1 MVPQPQQQL
10 ADKPGAWVDLAL
22 TLPIFVAYHIGV
34 IFLNVHNAADVVTF
48 EILRAAAGSR
58 ELYILFTLAIGT
70 VFTGVFAW
78 LGRGEAFRTSKF
90 VQIALEGIL
99 YAYVMRLVG
108 SYVVGAVFAGNSAI
122 ANEGKFAG
130 AVMSLGAGFYEELA
144 FRVLLFAGGAKI
156 LGYFFGDTGPN
167 PPGKRAIAR
176 VFLVKMI
183 WAVVCAAIF
192 SFVHYTGALGDG
204 FDLKTFVFRMVLG
217 FTLTLIF
224 VTRGFAAAVWAHA
237 AYDMWVLVL

>member
-1 MVPQPQQQL
+1 MEEQKL

-58 ELYILFTLAIGT
+58 GLYILFTLAIGT

-90 VQIALEGIL
+90 VQIACEGIL
-99 YAYVMRLVG
+99 YAFAMRLAG
-108 SYVVGAVFAGNSAI
+108 AYVVGSLFAGNSAI

-130 AVMSLGAGFYEELA
+130 AIMSLGAGFYEELT
-144 FRVLLFAGGAKI
+144 FRVLLFGAGAKI
-156 LGYFFGDTGPN
+156 LSFLFSEKSAM
-167 PPGKRAIAR
+167 PPGKRALAR
-176 VFLVKMI
+176 GFVLKVV
-183 WAVVCAAIF
+183 WAVVCAGIF
-192 SFVHYTGALGDG
+192 SFVHYTGTLGDA
-204 FDLKTFVFRMVLG
+204 FDLKTFVFRLVLG
-217 FTLTLIF
+217 LTLTLIF

-237 AYDMWVLVL
+237 AYDMWVLVF

>member
-1 MVPQPQQQL
+1 MVQQEQKL

-58 ELYILFTLAIGT
+58 GLYLLFTLAIGT

-90 VQIALEGIL
+90 VQIACEGIL
-99 YAYVMRLVG
+99 YAFAMRLAG
-108 SYVVGAVFAGNSAI
+108 TYVVGRLFAGNSAI

-130 AVMSLGAGFYEELA
+130 AIMSLGAGFYEELT
-144 FRVLLFAGGAKI
+144 FRVLLFGVGAKV
-156 LGYFFGDTGPN
+156 LGYLFSPKGALPL
-167 PPGKRAIAR
+167 GKRDLAR
-176 VFLVKMI
+176 VFVVKLV
-183 WAVVCAAIF
+183 WALVCAAIF
-192 SFVHYTGALGDG
+192 SGIHYTGALGDP
-204 FDLKTFVFRMVLG
+204 FNLKSFVFRMVLG
-217 FTLTLIF
+217 FTLTVIF

-237 AYDMWVLVL
+237 AYDMWVLVF